1 MIASDKIAG
10 AGFIH
15 VPVITRAGLAP
26 ALVFVVL
33 LGYLILLPLE
43 YTGSLCELLNALC
56 QGLLDGGHGLKR
68 LAALE
73 ASVEIVP
80 VVDAVFAQTPA
91 QVDFTPVA
99 QAEKVDEAGVGVFE
113 FAAEVPQFAR
123 QRLQGFDMLDQRFLQ
138 E

>member
-26 ALVFVVL
+26 ALVLLL

-68 LAALE
+68 LTALE

-99 QAEKVDEAGVGVFE
+99 QAEKVDEA
-113 FAAEVPQFAR
+113 
-123 QRLQGFDMLDQRFLQ
+123 
-138 E
+138 